1 MKQNNIKKLLF
12 KSLLSFGSV
21 QILNQLIQFFLLPLY
36 TNKLSKEDYGNIE
49 FVLIL
54 NTVFALI
61 FSFQIQQ
68 SVMRILADI
77 TDEVKVKKIISTC
90 FWFVFCSFLFFTTIL
105 AAAHYFLGI
114 HIYFDKKYESLF
126 LIVLATLFITGLNNY
141 LNSIIIWSM
150 QSVKSS
156 LITALS
162 IVVNIGLTIYFVLYQ
177 NYGIKGIIIA
187 TFSAQLTILPLF
199 ILANYNK
206 LGLYFDFQNLK
217 ENLKFST
224 PLIFSSLAYYSW
236 FFIDRFMIN
245 QFLGKD
251 ELGVF
256 SVAVRFAAPIGLVL
270 GVLESALFPIVLNNY
285 KNNETKK
292 LLSNLLNI
300 VMFGF
305 GLFFLGIIC
314 FSPNFY
320 NLLVNAKFF
329 YGHSLCFILC
339 LGQFFSKIYFFNPGF
354 AIEKKTTIFLTITV
368 ISSIINLG
376 INYFLVPRMGI
387 LGAAIATGISAILYF
402 VLLFIYSN
410 KYYQINFQLKE
421 PIVSFLLL
429 IITYLLVLL
438 SDYKYSI
445 VVFVIVTALLAFI
458 NRNVFINIK
467 KLLSSKILAKN

>member
-49 FVLIL
+49 YVLIL

-61 FSFQIQQ
+61 FSFQIHQ
-68 SVMRILADI
+68 SVMRILADL
-77 TDEVKVKKIISTC
+77 TDEVKVKKVISTC
-90 FWFVFCSFLFFTTIL
+90 FWFVFVSFLFFTATL
-105 AAAHYFLGI
+105 AIVHYYVGI
-114 HIYFDKKYESLF
+114 RIYFDEKYESLF
-126 LIVLATLFITGLNNY
+126 LIVLVTLFITGLNNY

-162 IVVNIGLTIYFVLYQ
+162 IIINIGLTIYLVLFE
-177 NYGIKGIIIA
+177 NYGIKGIVIA
-187 TFSAQLTILPLF
+187 AFCAQFTILPLF
-199 ILANYNK
+199 ILANLKK
-206 LGLYFDFQNLK
+206 LGLYFDLQILK

-256 SVAVRFAAPIGLVL
+256 SVAVRFAAPIGLIL

-285 KNNETKK
+285 KNDETKL

-320 NLLVNAKFF
+320 NILVNAKFF

-354 AIEKKTTIFLTITV
+354 AIEKKTTVFLTITV
-368 ISSIINLG
+368 ISSVINFG
-376 INYFLVPRMGI
+376 INYLLVPRMGI

-402 VLLFIYSN
+402 ILLFIYSN
-410 KYYQINFQLKE
+410 KFYKINFQLKE
-421 PIVSFLLL
+421 PILSFLLL

-438 SDYKYSI
+438 SDYKYNI
-445 VVFVIVTALLAFI
+445 VLFIMVAALLVFI
-458 NRNVFINIK
+458 NKNVFIKIK
-467 KLLSSKILAKN
+467 NLLSSKILAKN